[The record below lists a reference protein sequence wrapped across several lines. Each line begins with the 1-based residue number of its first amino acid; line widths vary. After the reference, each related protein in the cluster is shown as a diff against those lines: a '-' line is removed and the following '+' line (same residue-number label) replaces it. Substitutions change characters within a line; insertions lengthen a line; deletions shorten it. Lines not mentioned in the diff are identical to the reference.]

1 VQPETNRKESQ
12 LLWAAYPATHAHRHG
27 EKRGFFPVGTATNA
41 QGEKAVERLSHRN
54 RKVTFSATDISWK
67 AIFPKKNPMFR
78 EHPAIAKDAVANRAL
93 SASL

>member
-1 VQPETNRKESQ
+1 
-12 LLWAAYPATHAHRHG
+12 
-27 EKRGFFPVGTATNA
+27 
-41 QGEKAVERLSHRN
+41 
-54 RKVTFSATDISWK
+54 VTFSATDISWK